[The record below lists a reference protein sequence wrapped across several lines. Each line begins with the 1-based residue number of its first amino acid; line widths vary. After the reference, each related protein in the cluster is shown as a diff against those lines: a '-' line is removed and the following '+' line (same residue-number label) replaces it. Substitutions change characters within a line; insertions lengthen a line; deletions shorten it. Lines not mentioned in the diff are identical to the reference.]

1 MTRLLRPGKITKQW
15 FPLKRGRGAIGS
27 ASALQAEGLGFESPR
42 LHFPVIIA
50 RGKRL
55 VPFRTQKLR
64 LFAPMV
70 LHFCGCGRV
79 GRCRFIFEK
88 DPVSKDAG
96 SSVVCAAGVPVVPVV
111 ELNGGR

>member
-1 MTRLLRPGKITKQW
+1 M
-15 FPLKRGRGAIGS
+15 
-27 ASALQAEGLGFESPR
+27 
-42 LHFPVIIA
+42 VIA

-79 GRCRFIFEK
+79 GHRRFIFEK

-96 SSVVCAAGVPVVPVV
+96 SFVIFAEIVVFAVVVSADVMRRNRCEYLAKLMCCVDRGYRFNPS
-111 ELNGGR
+111 

>member
-1 MTRLLRPGKITKQW
+1 M
-15 FPLKRGRGAIGS
+15 
-27 ASALQAEGLGFESPR
+27 
-42 LHFPVIIA
+42 VIA

-79 GRCRFIFEK
+79 GHRRFIFEK
-88 DPVSKDAG
+88 APVSKDTG
-96 SSVVCAAGVPVVPVV
+96 SFVMSADVNQWIEPGRLVKLVCCVRCRLAAGVYSS
-111 ELNGGR
+111 

>member
-1 MTRLLRPGKITKQW
+1 M
-15 FPLKRGRGAIGS
+15 
-27 ASALQAEGLGFESPR
+27 
-42 LHFPVIIA
+42 IIA

-79 GRCRFIFEK
+79 GRCRFIFEE
-88 DPVSKDAG
+88 DPVSKDTG
-96 SSVVCAAGVPVVPVV
+96 SFVVCAADVSTVPVV
-111 ELNGGR
+111 ELNGER

>member
-1 MTRLLRPGKITKQW
+1 M
-15 FPLKRGRGAIGS
+15 
-27 ASALQAEGLGFESPR
+27 
-42 LHFPVIIA
+42 VIA

-79 GRCRFIFEK
+79 GHRRFIFEK
-88 DPVSKDAG
+88 DPVSKDTG
-96 SSVVCAAGVPVVPVV
+96 SFVVFAKVVVSADV
-111 ELNGGR
+111 MRGNRREYLAKLMCCVRRGYRFNSS

>member
-1 MTRLLRPGKITKQW
+1 M
-15 FPLKRGRGAIGS
+15 
-27 ASALQAEGLGFESPR
+27 
-42 LHFPVIIA
+42 IIA

-79 GRCRFIFEK
+79 GHRRFIFEK

-96 SSVVCAAGVPVVPVV
+96 SFVISIVLNRCRYLVKPMRCACCRVMLRGFRMRLQLSPMIGVCAVTKTHMVTRR
-111 ELNGGR
+111 E

>member
-1 MTRLLRPGKITKQW
+1 M
-15 FPLKRGRGAIGS
+15 
-27 ASALQAEGLGFESPR
+27 
-42 LHFPVIIA
+42 IIA

-88 DPVSKDAG
+88 DPVSRDAG
-96 SSVVCAAGVPVVPVV
+96 SFVIYAVPLLGALGLGLLRWAAGEFAV
-111 ELNGGR
+111 NA

>member
-1 MTRLLRPGKITKQW
+1 M
-15 FPLKRGRGAIGS
+15 
-27 ASALQAEGLGFESPR
+27 
-42 LHFPVIIA
+42 VIA

-79 GRCRFIFEK
+79 GHRGFFYSRGE
-88 DPVSKDAG
+88 DPIGLPLFLCTQKLLERKIATSSKEAEEHDAG
-96 SSVVCAAGVPVVPVV
+96 V
-111 ELNGGR
+111 